1 MKIKFKDWP
10 QYLEAIHDPVKL
22 YSVLKSNYRGYTV
35 LINEEHFIGRMVLKF
50 MLGKFDHTS
59 IIEKYSLLDSV
70 SGFLRSDFCHRIHV
84 IVGSKSSGS
93 WRTFPTASFERPVA
107 DPRII
112 SIFEKISGTTL
123 LDMFK
128 SEVKRCEMWPLIDE
142 CVFGKFKFRIIRH
155 THPSHKKVRP
165 FYDSFIMYPDYP
177 TINQAVHE
185 YLVERF
191 LNPNNEPFELIDE
204 QHEDSERFKK
214 FCDVRSKRNRPTKGK
229 RKK

>member
-35 LINEEHFIGRMVLKF
+35 LINERFIGRMVLEI
-50 MLGKFDHTS
+50 MLGEFDHTS

-70 SGFLRSDFCHRIHV
+70 SGFLRSDFCYRIHV
-84 IVGSKSSGS
+84 IVGSEPGGG
-93 WRTFPTASFERPVA
+93 WRTLPTASFERPVA

-112 SIFEKISGTTL
+112 SILERISGTTL
-123 LDMFK
+123 RDMFE
-128 SEVKRCEMWPLIDE
+128 SEVKRCEMWPLINE
-142 CVFGKFKFRIIRH
+142 GVFGKFKFRIIRH
-155 THPSHKKVRP
+155 IYSPHKKARS
-165 FYDSFIMYPDYP
+165 FYDSFIMYPDFP
-177 TINQAVHE
+177 IVDRVVHD
-185 YLVERF
+185 YIIERV

-214 FCDVRSKRNRPTKGK
+214 FCEVRSKRNRPTKGK